1 MVVFYKNKDL
11 DQMTKNDRKEIKTR
25 QANLEKL
32 KKKINDLIRKT
43 LQEVSPWS

>member
-1 MVVFYKNKDL
+1 
-11 DQMTKNDRKEIKTR
+11 MTKNDRKEIKTR

-43 LQEVSPWS
+43 LEEVSPRS

>member
-1 MVVFYKNKDL
+1 MVVFYKTKDL

-43 LQEVSPWS
+43 LEEVSPR

>member
-1 MVVFYKNKDL
+1 
-11 DQMTKNDRKEIKTR
+11 MTKNDRKEIKTR

-43 LQEVSPWS
+43 LEEVSPL

>member
-1 MVVFYKNKDL
+1 
-11 DQMTKNDRKEIKTR
+11 MTKNARKEIKTR

-43 LQEVSPWS
+43 LEEVSPR

>member
-43 LQEVSPWS
+43 LEEVSPR

>member
-1 MVVFYKNKDL
+1 
-11 DQMTKNDRKEIKTR
+11 MTKNDRKEIKTR

-43 LQEVSPWS
+43 LEEVSPR

>member
-1 MVVFYKNKDL
+1 
-11 DQMTKNDRKEIKTR
+11 MTQNDRKEIKTR

-43 LQEVSPWS
+43 LEEVSPRS